1 METSAQYREF
11 AEQCVWLAEFQTET
25 ERHRRILKEMAEAWK
40 ELADEVDRKGRYY
53 SGSLSSTS
61 FGVFR
66 VFRRQTEPDL
76 RHVQQHWLCL
86 IIFRSLRYFQA
97 LFGKTLILIR
107 L

>member
-1 METSAQYREF
+1 
-11 AEQCVWLAEFQTET
+11 
-25 ERHRRILKEMAEAWK
+25 MAEAWK

-66 VFRRQTEPDL
+66 VFRRQNA
-76 RHVQQHWLCL
+76 HVQQHWLCL